1 MTQRFLLLFC
11 LLAFF
16 PSWSQVGTGSPYSFG
31 GLGEINYRGNH
42 WTRAM
47 GGVEFYT
54 DSIHV
59 DFNNPASL
67 SSLKMTNFSLGLD
80 YRNTTLKDNQSTH
93 AVTTSSLNYM
103 GVSIP
108 TKYFGFN
115 FGLLPYS
122 SVGYRQ
128 EYRNVEEEATEIQRY
143 EGNGGLN
150 MAFVSVGF
158 KIHKWW
164 SVGAML
170 RYGFG
175 NITHRSSQLIENVDR
190 TTFLES
196 NSSMSG
202 VSYKF
207 STLLKVP
214 LGQQRLHFYS
224 AYTPKATI
232 NSQNAEVFTTLS
244 TSTSSVGQQLI
255 VDLAASGL
263 DETVMI
269 LPQSLSFGFGIGRVK
284 KWFVGGQYQTIATSD
299 FRNDFIT
306 LDGLSYEN
314 GNKLSIG
321 AYTPEATINSQ
332 NAEVFTTLSTST
344 SSVGQQLIVD
354 LAASG
359 LDETVMILPQSL
371 SFGFGIGRVK
381 KWFVGGQ
388 YQTIATSDFRNDFIT
403 LDGLS
408 YENGNKLS
416 IGGFFI
422 PNYSSLTDYWKRI
435 VYRVGFHN
443 QTTGIRVQGSS
454 LTDRGIA
461 FGVGL
466 PALRLGAFSNA
477 NLGVTLGSR
486 STPDP
491 SLVKENYWHV
501 KLGFSLNDLWFIK
514 RKYN

>member
-196 NSSMSG
+196 NSSISG

-224 AYTPKATI
+224 
-232 NSQNAEVFTTLS
+232 
-244 TSTSSVGQQLI
+244 
-255 VDLAASGL
+255 
-263 DETVMI
+263 
-269 LPQSLSFGFGIGRVK
+269 
-284 KWFVGGQYQTIATSD
+284 
-299 FRNDFIT
+299 
-306 LDGLSYEN
+306 
-314 GNKLSIG
+314 

>member
-1 MTQRFLLLFC
+1 MTQRFLLLFY
-11 LLAFF
+11 LVASF
-16 PSWSQVGTGSPYSFG
+16 PIWSQVGTGSPYSFG
-31 GLGEINYRGNH
+31 GLGETNYRGNH

-47 GGVEFYT
+47 GGLEFYT

-67 SSLKMTNFSLGLD
+67 SSLKMTNFSIGVD
-80 YRNTTLKDNQSTH
+80 YRNTTLKENQNSQ
-93 AVTTSSLNYM
+93 AITTSSLNYM
-103 GVSIP
+103 GISIP

-122 SVGYRQ
+122 SVGYRL
-128 EYRNVEEEATEIQRY
+128 EYRDSEEETTEIQRY
-143 EGNGGLN
+143 EGNGGVN
-150 MAFVSVGF
+150 MAFASLGF
-158 KIHKWW
+158 KLHKWW
-164 SVGAML
+164 SVGATV

-196 NSSMSG
+196 NSSLSG

-207 STLLKVP
+207 STLLKIP
-214 LGQQRLHFYS
+214 LGQQRLHLYS
-224 AYTPKATI
+224 AFAPEATLY
-232 NSQNAEVFTTLS
+232 SQNAEVFTTLS
-244 TSTSSVGQQLI
+244 TGTSSVGQQLI

-269 LPQSLSFGFGIGRVK
+269 LPQNLTFGFGIGRIK
-284 KWFVGGQYQTIATSD
+284 KWFVGGQYQSTATSD

-306 LDGLSYEN
+306 LGGLSYED
-314 GNKLSIG
+314 GDK
-321 AYTPEATINSQ
+321 
-332 NAEVFTTLSTST
+332 
-344 SSVGQQLIVD
+344 
-354 LAASG
+354 
-359 LDETVMILPQSL
+359 L
-371 SFGFGIGRVK
+371 SFG
-381 KWFVGGQ
+381 
-388 YQTIATSDFRNDFIT
+388 
-403 LDGLS
+403 
-408 YENGNKLS
+408 
-416 IGGFFI
+416 GFYI
-422 PNYSSLTDYWKRI
+422 PNYSSLTEYWKRI
-435 VYRVGFHN
+435 VYRVGFHS

-466 PALRLGAFSNA
+466 PALRLGIFSNA

>member
-314 GNKLSIG
+314 GNKKPFFADVDYDIAPVQPHAVWDGVVQKDSMWCYPHEGHYKMRLRQVRKNWDKWKKKAKTLRKWVLENFASEKQHKLFAESVYG
-321 AYTPEATINSQ
+321 EDLESWAQDLNS
-332 NAEVFTTLSTST
+332 NV
-344 SSVGQQLIVD
+344 IVN
-354 LAASG
+354 
-359 LDETVMILPQSL
+359 E
-371 SFGFGIGRVK
+371 
-381 KWFVGGQ
+381 
-388 YQTIATSDFRNDFIT
+388 
-403 LDGLS
+403 
-408 YENGNKLS
+408 
-416 IGGFFI
+416 
-422 PNYSSLTDYWKRI
+422 
-435 VYRVGFHN
+435 
-443 QTTGIRVQGSS
+443 
-454 LTDRGIA
+454 
-461 FGVGL
+461 
-466 PALRLGAFSNA
+466 
-477 NLGVTLGSR
+477 
-486 STPDP
+486 
-491 SLVKENYWHV
+491 
-501 KLGFSLNDLWFIK
+501 
-514 RKYN
+514 